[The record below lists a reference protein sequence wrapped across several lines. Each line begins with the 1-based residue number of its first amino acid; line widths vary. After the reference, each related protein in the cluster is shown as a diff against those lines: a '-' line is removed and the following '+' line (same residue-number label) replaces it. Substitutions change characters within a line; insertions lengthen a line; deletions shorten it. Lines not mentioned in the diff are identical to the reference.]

1 MQSILDD
8 LFVAICVIVIMYSAV
23 RVSHYFGR

>member
-1 MQSILDD
+1 MLTILDY
-8 LFVAICVIVIMYSAV
+8 LFVAISVIVIMYSAV